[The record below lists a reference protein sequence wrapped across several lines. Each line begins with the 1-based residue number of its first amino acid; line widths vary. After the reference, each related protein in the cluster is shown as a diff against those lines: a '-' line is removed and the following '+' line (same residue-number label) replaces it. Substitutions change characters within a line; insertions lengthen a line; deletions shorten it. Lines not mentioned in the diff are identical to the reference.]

1 MKNEEPTMMKNWWKQ
16 LMGRSS
22 NDTPQAPKPP
32 QCPWPEPQLRDETL
46 PAHEEDQPGAFSR
59 WMQRRQVESYAE
71 TVVQTNKQ
79 ITHTLEQLA
88 DNSRKQEDK
97 LSLIVQNNER
107 SLDSMSRNGKTLE
120 QVLSELQ
127 RLNSATERLAAALE
141 AVPKSSREQ
150 SEKLAAIEDQLQ
162 SEAQIDRALL
172 TSMDTMGRNVAS
184 LTRFAETQQ
193 ANREEFAK
201 GLNQQI
207 QPLIDVAKR
216 QAKFN
221 RISLV
226 LTLII
231 AIALL
236 VMLAFYMKDFFLR

>member
-1 MKNEEPTMMKNWWKQ
+1 MTNWWKK
-16 LMGRSS
+16 LTGRGS
-22 NDTPQAPKPP
+22 NETPAHSQPP
-32 QCPWPEPQLRDETL
+32 QQSAWPEPELRDENSLT
-46 PAHEEDQPGAFSR
+46 HEEDQPGAFSR

-79 ITHTLEQLA
+79 ISLTLDQLA
-88 DNSRKQEDK
+88 DNSRKQEDR
-97 LSLIVQNNER
+97 LAQLVQNNER
-107 SLDSMSRNGKTLE
+107 SIDSIGRNGRTLE

-127 RLNSATERLAAALE
+127 RLNSATERLASALE

-162 SEAQIDRALL
+162 SEAQTNRALL

-184 LTRFAETQQ
+184 LARFAETQQ

-201 GLNQQI
+201 GINEQI

-231 AIALL
+231 AVALL
-236 VMLAFYMKDFFLR
+236 VMLGLYLKDIFLIVK